1 MLACGDGRFDR
12 ERAILGNLALFHDGR
27 LVPHGGTVATISPQL
42 AARLLRSLRCARA
55 APDRSRRSSRRDN
68 EPATQLARSMQCAR
82 ACGPESV
89 LWSMPCNLF
98 RGRLNLSGPDWLC
111 TRMCARCPS
120 LFRSRVRAKEG
131 EESRIR
137 TLPSD
142 GGLCVC
148 ARAQCRSLFH
158 SAYTHIHNR
167 SSILACARRKV
178 KKEEQGRLRA
188 MGWETKAN
196 VRP

>member
-1 MLACGDGRFDR
+1 MFRYG
-12 ERAILGNLALFHDGR
+12 H
-27 LVPHGGTVATISPQL
+27 LVPHEGTVAIISPQL

-68 EPATQLARSMQCAR
+68 GPATQLARSMQYAR
-82 ACGPESV
+82 ACDPESV
-89 LWSMPCNLF
+89 LWSVPCNLYQ
-98 RGRLNLSGPDWLC
+98 GRLNLSGPDWQC

-120 LFRSRVRAKEG
+120 LFRSRVSAKEG

-137 TLPSD
+137 TPPSD
-142 GGLCVC
+142 EGLCVRVC
-148 ARAQCRSLFH
+148 AQCRSLFH
-158 SAYTHIHNR
+158 SAYTHTHNR
-167 SSILACARRKV
+167 SSILTCARRKV

-188 MGWETKAN
+188 MGLGTKAI

>member
-1 MLACGDGRFDR
+1 MLACGDGRFDH
-12 ERAILGNLALFHDGR
+12 ERAILGILAMFYDGR

-68 EPATQLARSMQCAR
+68 GPATQLARSMQCAR

-89 LWSMPCNLF
+89 LWSMPCHLF

-137 TLPSD
+137 TPPSD
-142 GGLCVC
+142 EGLCVRVC
-148 ARAQCRSLFH
+148 ARSVV
-158 SAYTHIHNR
+158 R
-167 SSILACARRKV
+167 SSIPHTHTYIIALPFSRARG
-178 KKEEQGRLRA
+178 GR
-188 MGWETKAN
+188 
-196 VRP
+196 